1 MLTAKGKRDY
11 ELILQ
16 AKQGDQRAYEKLM
29 SLYSR
34 NIFFEIQKL
43 VRNEEQ
49 ANDLMMESMAKAFM
63 QLNSY
68 EPKYAFSTWIKR
80 ICINHT
86 IDSLRKKRLD
96 TVSIDGVMDSHGES
110 AQVDLEST
118 NRTPEEEIERTER
131 LNDVKSLVNSLKGIY
146 KELILLRYFD
156 ELSYNEI
163 SEHTQLPEGTVKA
176 RLHRAKGML
185 RNMITDS
192 AFEVGHL

>member
-16 AKQGDQRAYEKLM
+16 AKDGDQRAYEKLM
-29 SLYSR
+29 NLYSK

-43 VRNEEQ
+43 VKSDEQ

-63 QLNSY
+63 QLSSY
-68 EPKYAFSTWIKR
+68 EPKFAFSTWIKR

-86 IDSLRKKRLD
+86 IDSLRKKKLD
-96 TVSIDGVMDSHGES
+96 TVSIDGVVDSNGES
-110 AQVDLEST
+110 TQADLIST
-118 NRTPEEEIERTER
+118 ARNPEQEIERSEK
-131 LNDVKSLVNSLKGIY
+131 LADVKVLVNSLKGIY
-146 KELILLRYFD
+146 KELILLRYFE

-176 RLHRAKGML
+176 SVLSK
-185 RNMITDS
+185 
-192 AFEVGHL
+192 